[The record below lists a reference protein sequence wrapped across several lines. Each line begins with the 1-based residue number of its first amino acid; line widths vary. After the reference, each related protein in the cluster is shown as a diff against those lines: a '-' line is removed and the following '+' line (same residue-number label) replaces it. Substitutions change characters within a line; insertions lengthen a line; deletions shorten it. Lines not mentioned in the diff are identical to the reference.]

1 MAEELQRIDNRTDL
15 WVNNKCDK
23 FDYLTAAFCG
33 GMAGLI
39 DVIFVQSP
47 DSSKLVEL
55 GDKAS
60 DRFVERAA
68 KFFYKHDK
76 RTTNKPRKPPEGLA
90 QCIDYLEQAF
100 PVPYDARYAKDL
112 KDSDGLLKGM
122 TSKNHHLKN
131 PF

>member
-47 DSSKLVEL
+47 DSSKSGTFYYFGLCHNPR
-55 GDKAS
+55 GDCNI
-60 DRFVERAA
+60 
-68 KFFYKHDK
+68 Y
-76 RTTNKPRKPPEGLA
+76 TLMGL
-90 QCIDYLEQAF
+90 
-100 PVPYDARYAKDL
+100 K
-112 KDSDGLLKGM
+112 
-122 TSKNHHLKN
+122 
-131 PF
+131 